1 MVTDEAQLEQDI
13 KRVKIGKLYRF
24 GTRDAKL
31 MKGHFTTFMAVC
43 RKCATRKPETE
54 SSLVIEIYCAERGS
68 SGMVALDYLVW
79 TLRE

>member
-13 KRVKIGKLYRF
+13 KRGKIGKLYRF

-43 RKCATRKPETE
+43 RKCSTRKPETE
-54 SSLVIEIYCAERGS
+54 SSLVIEIYCAKRSS

-79 TLRE
+79 MLRE